1 MHNLEFSALSLNIA
15 GFTCKTTPTISIRKT
30 IMLHISKRPKKSPNL
45 AKLALCA
52 GTLAGLWHG
61 STTIAKSAIIGVDN
75 RVTPSYEW
83 MTSNSRQAIGRLEIQ
98 AADGLYYTCSFTV
111 IGRNIGL
118 TNTHCLRDSQGRGP
132 RQIKAF
138 ALQHGNRVYAS
149 ANVDLYWTALPKA
162 PVTFADHT
170 KDWAIVRFNNNMGNT
185 TGWFGNAGY
194 SNSVNNAGSS
204 VAGQSTNLIGYSGG
218 GTTPTGHF
226 GCRLDRTTGGILM
239 HNCDTLPGAS
249 GSSLHS
255 SGRLVQSLHW
265 GSFSYGGSTVN
276 GSVPLERFMPA
287 VQQLRNNGGAS
298 SSVPVP

>member
-1 MHNLEFSALSLNIA
+1 
-15 GFTCKTTPTISIRKT
+15 
-30 IMLHISKRPKKSPNL
+30 MLHISILPKKSPSL
-45 AKLALCA
+45 AKLALSV
-52 GTLAGLWHG
+52 GTLAGLWNG
-61 STTIAKSAIIGVDN
+61 STTIAKSEIIGVDN

-132 RQIKAF
+132 RQIKAY

-162 PVTFADHT
+162 PVTMGDRT
-170 KDWAIVRFNNNMGNT
+170 KDWAIVRFNSNMGDI
-185 TGWFGNAGY
+185 TGWFGNEGY

-226 GCRLDRTTGGILM
+226 GCSLRQTTAGILM
-239 HNCDTLPGAS
+239 HECDTLPGAS

-255 SGRLVQSLHW
+255 SGRRVQSLHW
-265 GSFSYGGSTVN
+265 GSFSYGNTRIN

-287 VQQLRNNGGAS
+287 VQQLRNNGGANS
-298 SSVPVP
+298 TVPVP

>member
-1 MHNLEFSALSLNIA
+1 M
-15 GFTCKTTPTISIRKT
+15 P
-30 IMLHISKRPKKSPNL
+30 HISTLAKKSPRFTN
-45 AKLALCA
+45 LALCA
-52 GTLAGLWHG
+52 GTLASLWHG
-61 STTIAKSAIIGVDN
+61 GTTIAKSEIIGVDN

-83 MTSNSRQAIGRLEIQ
+83 MASNGRQAIGRLEIQ

-132 RQIKAF
+132 MQIKAY

-162 PVTFADHT
+162 PVTMGDRT
-170 KDWAIVRFNNNMGNT
+170 KDWAIVRFNSNMGDI
-185 TGWFGNAGY
+185 TGWFGNEGY
-194 SNSVNNAGSS
+194 SNVSNAGST

-226 GCRLDRTTGGILM
+226 GCNLSQTTAGILM
-239 HNCDTLPGAS
+239 HACDTLPGAS

-255 SGRLVQSLHW
+255 SGRRVQSLHW
-265 GSFSYGGSTVN
+265 GSFTYGNTRIN

-287 VQQLRNNGGAS
+287 VQQLRANGGANS
-298 SSVPVP
+298 TVPVP